1 MTRSFS
7 LGLPGVGSGLLLP
20 ILWRWQQRHGRWP
33 LLPGEA
39 GGFGEQGGGHG
50 CHAGTR
56 GPHRC
61 CLERVGRSAGISPLR
76 GLICP
81 SLRGCRADA
90 GGRVAEGRGRRRACL
105 HMALH
110 LHPLHL
116 LVGTGCACLQTR
128 RWSASD
134 ALQDPGMLPAS
145 RGELA
150 IRRMGALRR
159 GPSLRAPDRAEE
171 AWRSGDALSA
181 PRAPSRSAA
190 CRPYRRDL
198 HRGRTVQR
206 RPRLARPR
214 DGRSRPPPRRRRVA
228 REASG
233 THSPPREGSSGVVG
247 ARMRVPSVG
256 NNQRT
261 SSKRALLRRGD
272 AHARVCA
279 GRIAPPRHPVASHG
293 TRPEGQAPRLGL
305 RPHATLE

>member
-1 MTRSFS
+1 
-7 LGLPGVGSGLLLP
+7 
-20 ILWRWQQRHGRWP
+20 
-33 LLPGEA
+33 
-39 GGFGEQGGGHG
+39 
-50 CHAGTR
+50 
-56 GPHRC
+56 
-61 CLERVGRSAGISPLR
+61 
-76 GLICP
+76 
-81 SLRGCRADA
+81 
-90 GGRVAEGRGRRRACL
+90 
-105 HMALH
+105 
-110 LHPLHL
+110 
-116 LVGTGCACLQTR
+116 
-128 RWSASD
+128 
-134 ALQDPGMLPAS
+134 MLPAS
-145 RGELA
+145 RGKLA

-214 DGRSRPPPRRRRVA
+214 DGRSRPPPPRRRRVA

-247 ARMRVPSVG
+247 ARVRVPSVG

-305 RPHATLE
+305 RPHATLEWHQKQATFQPLVREHAWMIFPSRERTQGGRPTDEYHFTLDAAKHIIMVSRIQRSLPLAPQAWRQPPRFLPIMTRSCGWPAYWAADAVFSAGCSSFGGCASPARRPAVGEERQTAPRPRP